1 MIKKILAGVCLI
13 FSTVAFSQQNNAS
26 PYSYYGIGDTQF
38 KGTVEN
44 RSMGGLGILSDSVHI
59 NLQNP
64 ASYAF
69 LKFTTYSVGVSNK
82 NTKFTSDSGNDSAN
96 RTTFDYLAVA
106 LPFNK
111 LGFSFGLMPYTSVG
125 YKIENQVTTDNI
137 VYNRNFEGSG
147 GLNRAYIG
155 AAYRITPKFSLGIN
169 AQYNFGNIQT
179 KSIVGAS
186 GDIIQYPTRELNESH
201 YGGLSFN
208 LGGTYHTKLN
218 KLDWV
223 TSATFTPK
231 STLNSTTGRKFA
243 TILLSSN
250 NSETVV
256 DEIDAGTFDDDV
268 KLPSV
273 FTFGTGF
280 GEARKWFAG
289 VEYSTKSSNSL
300 GGRFNSVTRAAFERA
315 QRVSLGGYFIPSYYA
330 FNSYLSKVTYR
341 GGFKYEKMGLIV
353 NNQSIDD
360 VSFSLGMGLPLGGGN
375 GGSNLNVGLEL
386 GKRGPTRTNL
396 VRENYV
402 NIMVSLSLNDR
413 WFIKRKY
420 D

>member
-44 RSMGGLGILSDSVHI
+44 RSMGGLGILADSVHI

-64 ASYAF
+64 ASYAS
-69 LKFTTYSVGVSNK
+69 LKLTTYSVGISNK
-82 NTKFTSDSGNDSAN
+82 NTNFKSDSGNDSAN

-125 YKIENQVTTDNI
+125 YKIENIATTNG
-137 VYNRNFEGSG
+137 VLSQRNFEGSG
-147 GLNRAYIG
+147 GLNRAFVG
-155 AAYRITPKFSLGIN
+155 AAYKVTPKLSLGLNI
-169 AQYNFGNIQT
+169 QYNFGNIQT
-179 KSIVGAS
+179 KSIIRGS
-186 GDIIQYPTRELNESH
+186 GIQYPTRELNESH
-201 YGGLSFN
+201 YGGVSFN
-208 LGGTYHTKLN
+208 LGGTYQTKLN

-243 TILLSSN
+243 TILISGTD
-250 NSETVV
+250 SETVV

-268 KLPSV
+268 KLPSIV
-273 FTFGTGF
+273 TFGTGF

-289 VEYSTKSSNSL
+289 IEYTTKSSNSL
-300 GGRFNSVTRAAFERA
+300 GGRFNSVTKAAFERS
-315 QRVSLGGYFIPSYYA
+315 QKVSLGGYFIPNYYS

-360 VSFSLGMGLPLGGGN
+360 VSLSLGMGLPLGGGN
-375 GGSNLNVGLEL
+375 GGSNLNLGFEF
-386 GKRGPTRTNL
+386 GKRGPTRANL